1 MIRIITDSAA
11 DITLEE
17 AKKNNIDIVP
27 LKISFNEDEIKQE
40 KTEDFDLFYQKLM
53 TATALPLTSRPSP
66 EQYLEYFKKAEEK
79 GDDVL
84 VLTLSS
90 GLSGT
95 YESAMVAKKMSPYKE
110 KITII
115 DTEQAILTQRMLVEY
130 AVQLRDSGEK
140 IETITEKVNDLKDRV
155 VVCGLVNTLKYLKMG
170 GRIPKSLAFIG
181 EKLNI
186 KPIIILEDKS
196 LKELSKKR
204 GRKAGKK
211 SLQKELEKEK
221 LDPDFPVYFGY
232 TLNKEEGY
240 QFRKETEEKYQL
252 THSKLFSI
260 GGVIGTHVGP
270 ESLAIAFVREK

>member
-27 LKISFNEDEIKQE
+27 LKISFNKDEIKQE
-40 KTEDFDLFYQKLM
+40 KTEDFDLFYKKLM
-53 TATALPLTSRPSP
+53 TAAALPLTSRPSP
-66 EQYLEYFKKAEEK
+66 EQYLKYFKEAEQK

-130 AVQLRDSGEK
+130 AVQLRDSGEN

-221 LDPDFPVYFGY
+221 LDPNFPVYFGY
-232 TLNKEEGY
+232 TLNKEEGHK
-240 QFRKETEEKYQL
+240 FRQETKEKYQL